1 MPSRSL
7 PLPTNTEPAHRRTA
21 DRGHATASPPT
32 AVGVSWPIPNLNQPA
47 PLVPEDVLKRQAAFV
62 GIDTRFAAACRLLAA
77 LWREEHG
84 LPAGQHRPEQR
95 RAGGRTASSAIPGIS
110 RSKSVR
116 LGSRLS
122 TAAARAGATFLS
134 PAIAAHAREILLFR
148 EPGALFE
155 ETRLWGNL
163 LSSQALTLNLFVPL
177 ALDLDRAAAVF
188 RKLLPGFVGTV
199 TGIRFEHSP
208 GRRGPDY
215 FGDGS
220 AFDTLIDIVT
230 PEGEPAFVAIEVKYT
245 EGAGGP
251 VPAPRPRYAET
262 AQESGLYRDPNAA
275 VLARPGC
282 EQLRR
287 EHVLGQ
293 LMLQHGLYG
302 RGHFVLLGPAQNG
315 HVQAMGQRYAAELV
329 DPTEA
334 PGRVGFSTLTLE
346 AVVAAI
352 REAGATDL
360 AASFTARYLDL
371 GRVARFVLA
380 QAVPAVPAPR
390 RLASKAASA
399 SGPDRANPEQ
409 VSEAASSDRARA
421 KPAATG
427 RTSRNRAGA
436 LKRDLG
442 QRQDQPQA

>member
-1 MPSRSL
+1 MPSTYLPRS
-7 PLPTNTEPAHRRTA
+7 RRTA
-21 DRGHATASPPT
+21 TAPTGSVPADNGAHPTGSIGITASSDSMPT
-32 AVGVSWPIPNLNQPA
+32 RPV
-47 PLVPEDVLKRQAAFV
+47 PLVPEDVLKRQDAFV
-62 GIDTRFAAACRLLAA
+62 STDTRFAAACRLLAA

-84 LPAGQHRPEQR
+84 LPAGQHRPDR
-95 RAGGRTASSAIPGIS
+95 RWASGRTASSTTPGIS
-110 RSKSVR
+110 RPKSVR
-116 LGSRLS
+116 LASRLS
-122 TAAARAGATFLS
+122 TAAARAGTTFLT
-134 PAIAAHAREILLFR
+134 PAIAAHVRKVLLFR

-155 ETRLWGNL
+155 EARLWGNL

-177 ALDLDRAAAVF
+177 ALDPARAAAVF
-188 RKLLPGFVGTV
+188 RRLLPGFVGTV

-215 FGDGS
+215 FGDGT
-220 AFDTLIDIVT
+220 ACDVLIDIVT

-262 AQESGLYRDPNAA
+262 ARDSGLFRDPEAA
-275 VLARPGC
+275 VLARPGF

-315 HVQAMGQRYAAELV
+315 HVQTMGQRYAAELV
-329 DPTEA
+329 DPAEA

-346 AVVAAI
+346 TVVAAI
-352 REAGATDL
+352 RDVGATDL

-371 GRVARFVLA
+371 GRVAHFVLT
-380 QAVPAVPAPR
+380 QAMPAPPAPR
-390 RLASKAASA
+390 RLAGKAASA
-399 SGPDRANPEQ
+399 AGPDRSNGTQAPD
-409 VSEAASSDRARA
+409 AASSNRPRT
-421 KPAATG
+421 KPAAKSS
-427 RTSRNRAGA
+427 TSRNRAGA
-436 LKRDLG
+436 LKPDLG
-442 QRQDQPQA
+442 QSQVQPQA

>member
-1 MPSRSL
+1 M
-7 PLPTNTEPAHRRTA
+7 
-21 DRGHATASPPT
+21 TASSASMPT
-32 AVGVSWPIPNLNQPA
+32 RPV
-47 PLVPEDVLKRQAAFV
+47 PLVPEDVLKRQDAFV
-62 GIDTRFAAACRLLAA
+62 STDTRFTAACRLLAS

-84 LPAGQHRPEQR
+84 LPAGQHRLEPR
-95 RAGGRTASSAIPGIS
+95 WAGGRTASSTTPGIS

-116 LGSRLS
+116 LASRLS

-134 PAIAAHAREILLFR
+134 PAIAAHARKILLFR

-155 ETRLWGNL
+155 EARLWGNL

-177 ALDLDRAAAVF
+177 ALDPARAAAVF

-199 TGIRFEHSP
+199 TSIRFEHSP

-215 FGDGS
+215 FGDGT
-220 AFDTLIDIVT
+220 AFDVLIDIVT
-230 PEGEPAFVAIEVKYT
+230 PEGEPAFVAIEIKYT
-245 EGAGGP
+245 EGTGGP
-251 VPAPRPRYAET
+251 APAPRPRYAET
-262 AQESGLYRDPNAA
+262 ARESGLFRDPDAA
-275 VLARPGC
+275 VLARPGF

-302 RGHFVLLGPAQNG
+302 RGHFVLLGPAQNQ
-315 HVQAMGQRYAAELV
+315 HVQAMGGRYAAELG
-329 DPTEA
+329 DPAEA

-371 GRVARFVLA
+371 GRVASFVLA
-380 QAVPAVPAPR
+380 QAVPPVPASR
-390 RLASKAASA
+390 RLTGKATLAA
-399 SGPDRANPEQ
+399 GPVRSNGTQAPD
-409 VSEAASSDRARA
+409 AASSDSART
-421 KPAATG
+421 KPAATSSM
-427 RTSRNRAGA
+427 SRNRAGR
-436 LKRDLG
+436 LKPDLG
-442 QRQDQPQA
+442 KSQVQPQA

>member
-1 MPSRSL
+1 MPTR
-7 PLPTNTEPAHRRTA
+7 P
-21 DRGHATASPPT
+21 
-32 AVGVSWPIPNLNQPA
+32 V
-47 PLVPEDVLKRQAAFV
+47 PLVPDDVLRRQDVFV
-62 GIDTRFAAACRLLAA
+62 STDTRFAAACRLLAS

-84 LPAGQHRPEQR
+84 LPAGQHRLEPR
-95 RAGGRTASSAIPGIS
+95 RAGGRTASSTTPGIS

-116 LGSRLS
+116 LASRLS

-134 PAIAAHAREILLFR
+134 PAIAAHVREILLFR

-155 ETRLWGNL
+155 EARLWGNL

-177 ALDLDRAAAVF
+177 ALDPVRAAAVF
-188 RKLLPGFVGTV
+188 RRLLPSFVGTV
-199 TGIRFEHSP
+199 TGIHFEHSP

-215 FGDGS
+215 FGDGT
-220 AFDTLIDIVT
+220 AFDVLIDIVT

-262 AQESGLYRDPNAA
+262 ARETGLYRDPDAA
-275 VLARPGC
+275 ILARPGF

-302 RGHFVLLGPAQNG
+302 RGHFILLSPAQNRYA
-315 HVQAMGQRYAAELV
+315 QAMGQRYAVELS
-329 DPTEA
+329 DTAEA

-371 GRVARFVLA
+371 GRVASFVLA
-380 QAVPAVPAPR
+380 QAVPSVLASR
-390 RLASKAASA
+390 RLTGKATLAA
-399 SGPDRANPEQ
+399 GPVRSNG
-409 VSEAASSDRARA
+409 
-421 KPAATG
+421 T
-427 RTSRNRAGA
+427 
-436 LKRDLG
+436 
-442 QRQDQPQA
+442 